1 MTADKSPLKCLV
13 ADDEPQIGA
22 LLRDVLTREGYETDV
37 VTDGDAALRRLSEGE
52 YALLVSDVLMPRKTG
67 VELVHEI
74 RARGLT
80 LPVILM
86 SSHLSEE
93 ILKSCGA
100 VERVAFLQK
109 PFGLEDLR
117 HAIERAASPV
127 RS

>member
-1 MTADKSPLKCLV
+1 MAATKSPLKCLV

-22 LLRDVLTREGYETDV
+22 LLRDALAQQGYEADV
-37 VTDGDAALRRLSEGE
+37 VADGEAAARRLSEGD
-52 YALLVSDVLMPRKTG
+52 YALLVSDILMPRKTG

-93 ILKSCGA
+93 ILRSCGS
-100 VERVAFLQK
+100 VDRLAFLQK
-109 PFGLEDLR
+109 PFGLGDLR
-117 HAIERAASPV
+117 HAIDRAASPV